1 MADNHAITV
10 FYFGYSFE
18 NVQMIMLIKKKKD
31 NVNKKTRKSKEEV
44 KQEII
49 SAIIDGERYENDKLN
64 QKNDKVEKCCSNSK
78 GI

>member
-1 MADNHAITV
+1 MTV

>member
-1 MADNHAITV
+1 
-10 FYFGYSFE
+10 
-18 NVQMIMLIKKKKD
+18 MIMLIKKKKD